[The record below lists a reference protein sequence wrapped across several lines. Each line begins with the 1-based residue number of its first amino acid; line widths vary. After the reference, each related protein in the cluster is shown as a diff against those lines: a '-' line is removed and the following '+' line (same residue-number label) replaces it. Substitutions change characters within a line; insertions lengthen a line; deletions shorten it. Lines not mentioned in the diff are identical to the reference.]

1 MAFGEFMKFTTP
13 DQMKTEAEMRV
24 LSTQN
29 ENAKLKGGNQ
39 AALARTFGV
48 HNGAGYY
55 NAGLMNQWASSILPD
70 QDYGAKLRQMGLSP
84 DQIQQRFQV
93 PKVTSG
99 PIWSDQQIQDQVN
112 NLKASSAQQAD
123 TNTRKYQERM
133 AQQGYGQGSP
143 ITFGAQ
149 IAIDNARMAGDSA
162 AERQARWEA
171 AQGNANFQQQGE
183 IASGKLQNDYLNAL
197 ISSQAA
203 MLNMFQQNQAARS
216 QLLSNA
222 LGQIFS

>member
-1 MAFGEFMKFTTP
+1 MGIGMKFITP
-13 DQMKTEAEMRV
+13 DQYKTEAETSV
-24 LSTQN
+24 LNTQN
-29 ENAKLKGGNQ
+29 RNAQLKGGNQ
-39 AALARTFGV
+39 GALARTFGV
-48 HNGAGYY
+48 NNGSGYF

-70 QDYGAKLRQMGLSP
+70 QDYAAKLRSIGLSP
-84 DQIQQRFQV
+84 DQLQARFQV
-93 PKVTSG
+93 PKVNSG
-99 PIWSDQQIQDQVN
+99 PIWSEQQIQDQVN

-123 TNTRKYQERM
+123 TNARKYQERM

-143 ITFGAQ
+143 ITLGAQ
-149 IAIDNARMAGDSA
+149 LAIDNNRMAGDSN
-162 AERQARWEA
+162 AERQARWDA

-183 IASGKLQNDYLNAL
+183 IASGKLMNDYLNAM